1 LNRGLISDLNPRVDV
16 RDNQAVGDLHRAEAP
31 TAGTGEP
38 VRVLFLHN
46 RYRSEGGEERACS
59 EIASLLERRGHPVS
73 VIEQSSATLSKQR
86 AARALLAGGLEPER
100 IEKEVARCRADVVHV
115 HNVHPAFGWRALTAA
130 RRAGARTVFHLHNFR
145 LFCAIGVAYQNGAPC
160 YRCHGRNTLPGVR
173 LRCRGSLTESLVYA
187 AGLHRQQPHLIG
199 ETDQFVA
206 LSETHGARL
215 VSLGLPAE
223 TVTVLPN
230 FIAESRMVG
239 KSRADQGQYVL
250 AMGRLVDEKGFDTAV
265 RAARAGGVPL
275 VIAGS
280 GPDEPRLR
288 ELAGTADV
296 TFAGRVPA
304 DELVRLLRG
313 AAVILAPSRCEEA
326 CPYSVLDALASGVPV
341 LASDRGGLR
350 ELVGEDSVVPVDD
363 QTAWDAA
370 LGELWRSPGVRR
382 ELGERALANAR
393 RSRGEDAYYRRLLDV
408 YEGPLVP
415 AGRADASARRPVVQG
430 VSGP

>member
-1 LNRGLISDLNPRVDV
+1 
-16 RDNQAVGDLHRAEAP
+16 
-31 TAGTGEP
+31 
-38 VRVLFLHN
+38 
-46 RYRSEGGEERACS
+46 
-59 EIASLLERRGHPVS
+59 
-73 VIEQSSATLSKQR
+73 
-86 AARALLAGGLEPER
+86 
-100 IEKEVARCRADVVHV
+100 
-115 HNVHPAFGWRALTAA
+115 
-130 RRAGARTVFHLHNFR
+130 
-145 LFCAIGVAYQNGAPC
+145 
-160 YRCHGRNTLPGVR
+160 
-173 LRCRGSLTESLVYA
+173 
-187 AGLHRQQPHLIG
+187 
-199 ETDQFVA
+199 
-206 LSETHGARL
+206 

-230 FIAESRMVG
+230 FIAESRFVP
-239 KSRADQGQYVL
+239 KSRADQGQYAL

-280 GPDEPRLR
+280 GPDEPRLC
-288 ELAGTADV
+288 ELAGTGDV

-304 DELVRLLRG
+304 DELARLLRG
-313 AAVILAPSRCEEA
+313 AAVVLAPSRCEEA

-370 LGELWRSPGVRR
+370 LGELWGSPGVRV
-382 ELGERALANAR
+382 EFGERALERAR

-415 AGRADASARRPVVQG
+415 ADRADASAHRLIVQG